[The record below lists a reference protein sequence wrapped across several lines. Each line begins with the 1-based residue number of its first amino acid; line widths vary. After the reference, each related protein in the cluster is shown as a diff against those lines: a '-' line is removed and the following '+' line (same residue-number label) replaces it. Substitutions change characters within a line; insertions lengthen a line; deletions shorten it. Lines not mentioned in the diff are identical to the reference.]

1 MDAKLRV
8 MVANEVREAVTQAL
22 EGANEVWLTG
32 EQLTKQFAFFT
43 KSWLKSYGHTLPRT
57 QAVVF
62 AKDGEHRTGWCY
74 PQHKIQRMVQ
84 NGEIKTLKTTI
95 N

>member
-1 MDAKLRV
+1 MDTKLRS
-8 MVANEVREAVTQAL
+8 MVAQEVRAAVLQAM
-22 EGANEVWLTG
+22 EGANEVWLSG

-62 AKDGEHRTGWCY
+62 ANDGEHKTGWCY
-74 PQHKIQRMVQ
+74 PLHKIQSMVQ
-84 NGEIKTLKTTI
+84 SGEIKQLRV
-95 N
+95 NN